1 MCYLWCFLL
10 RTRIL
15 WRWRL
20 TMLTAY
26 SKTKQ
31 PISLSRWHYRYLW
44 VKNIIVICES
54 RTLSLYVSQ
63 GHYRYLWVKDII
75 VICESRT
82 LSLSVSQGH
91 YRYLWIKDI
100 IVICES
106 MTLSLSVNQEHY
118 RYLWIKDI
126 IVICESRTL
135 SLYVS
140 QWHYRYMWVNDIIDI
155 MWGTIAR
162 LVFYSVCYL
171 LHYYY
176 NLTSLCCKLCKKA
189 LRLIESKKTAASF
202 W

>member
-15 WRWRL
+15 WQGRL
-20 TMLTAY
+20 TMLTEY

-31 PISLSRWHYRYLW
+31 PISLSRGHYRYLW

-54 RTLSLYVSQ
+54 RTSSLSVNQ
-63 GHYRYLWVKDII
+63 GHHRYMWVNDII

-91 YRYLWIKDI
+91 YRYLWVKDI

-106 MTLSLSVNQEHY
+106 KTVSLYVSQGQY
-118 RYLWIKDI
+118 RYMWVNDI

-140 QWHYRYMWVNDIIDI
+140 QGHYRYL
-155 MWGTIAR
+155 WGTIAR